1 MKAILRNN
9 LLCVAFLAMAFLA
22 APQQVSAGDKTYDQ
36 CLKDLAKAKD
46 DLAKAE
52 AKAQENKPI
61 ESIKKAEDTL
71 YAKARANDDTPGD
84 AAKNPAKKTSEAEE
98 KAAKTAA
105 DKIVA
110 KWKDAG
116 APTDKA
122 EAYRKALEERRDA
135 RKLLKK
141 VIDDLNDLARRQKKL
156 SEQDDVKTP
165 LKEARDALKESDQTI
180 SANRTATGLGTGE
193 SYAALTSTGKI
204 KVTTSGTG
212 ETIGHVADLKIQNTT
227 GERISFTVPPMVL
240 ESGSGKYQHYACPK
254 AQHVA
259 LNPREE
265 KTVPIDGVCLVRGQP
280 PLGKDDK
287 SDLIC
292 RDSTPGDHPQ
302 DSHLPTKDV
311 NKLLR
316 VAASYYDAAEKL
328 EKKGALKDLPYHDP
342 KTRKEIV
349 TQWGVWSDP
358 EIAKCTGSP
367 AATKE
372 DLKTTIYKQAEKHGA
387 VTPETKKKLDEG
399 IDIIFQDIKLTTK
412 EAKNLEKPD
421 PFKSD
426 QPTGDEGKGGAQTP
440 MPPTGP
446 INVDDGTTKKDQPP
460 KTTDKEKPPTPVTPP
475 DDDEC
480 AALLKRV
487 EAADLAYFLRFQSY
501 QARIEEAEQAQQAM
515 ADASPDYKKAH
526 EANKGTGKEAP
537 DSTEKGLTQRA
548 DTLGRPSYGETH
560 ASNDPKL
567 AALREKFELAVRR
580 VASSEKLMLEAKAE
594 FEKLRKEYQAKCGK
608 KYRSRVETKE
618 REEKKQT
625 DAQKKAAEADRKNS
639 AGSSVPSQTGTDK
652 K

>member
-9 LLCVAFLAMAFLA
+9 LLCVALLAMAFLA

-36 CLKDLAKAKD
+36 CLNDLAKAKD
-46 DLAKAE
+46 NLDKAE
-52 AKAQENKPI
+52 TKAQENKPI
-61 ESIKKAEDTL
+61 ESVKQAEDNL

-84 AAKNPAKKTSEAEE
+84 PAKNPAKKTSEDTE

-122 EAYRKALEERRDA
+122 EAYRKALNDRRDA

-141 VIDDLNDLARRQKKL
+141 VIDDLNDLKRRQKSVSDK
-156 SEQDDVKTP
+156 DDVDTP

-193 SYAALTSTGKI
+193 SYAALTSAGKI

-240 ESGSGKYQHYACPK
+240 ESGGGKYQHYACPK

-292 RDSTPGDHPQ
+292 RDGTPGDHPQ

-316 VAASYYDAAEKL
+316 CAASYYDAAEKL
-328 EKKGALKDLPYHDP
+328 EKKGALKNLPYHDP
-342 KTRKEIV
+342 KTRQEIV

-372 DLKTTIYKQAEKHGA
+372 DLKTTIYKQAEKHA
-387 VTPETKKKLDEG
+387 PVTPETKKKLDEG

-421 PFKSD
+421 PYA
-426 QPTGDEGKGGAQTP
+426 GGVVNIDNPNADGNTEDGL
-440 MPPTGP
+440 PPPPSG
-446 INVDDGTTKKDQPP
+446 P
-460 KTTDKEKPPTPVTPP
+460 KTVLRRYRAAAERAAEKAREAKEKNAPNAKQL
-475 DDDEC
+475 DDDARKARDKATERESKMSNEDVADVIDGEAK
-480 AALLKRV
+480 AAHTTEKAESASTAEHQAKADKLKGDAADKR
-487 EAADLAYFLRFQSY
+487 EAADKTY
-501 QARIEEAEQAQQAM
+501 
-515 ADASPDYKKAH
+515 
-526 EANKGTGKEAP
+526 
-537 DSTEKGLTQRA
+537 DSTEKIKLKVAA
-548 DTLGRPSYGETH
+548 DKAEQE
-560 ASNDPKL
+560 SNNEKAKADSADKQAK
-567 AALREKFELAVRR
+567 AAKADAAAKEA
-580 VASSEKLMLEAKAE
+580 EAKEVRARPV
-594 FEKLRKEYQAKCGK
+594 K
-608 KYRSRVETKE
+608 
-618 REEKKQT
+618 
-625 DAQKKAAEADRKNS
+625 S
-639 AGSSVPSQTGTDK
+639 ATP
-652 K
+652 